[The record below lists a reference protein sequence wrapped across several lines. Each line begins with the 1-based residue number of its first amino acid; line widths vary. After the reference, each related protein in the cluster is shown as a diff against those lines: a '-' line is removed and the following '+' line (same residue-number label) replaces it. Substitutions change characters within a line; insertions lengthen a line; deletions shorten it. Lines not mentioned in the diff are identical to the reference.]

1 MSIYPTFPCICL
13 ARRSSITFSE
23 QAHQRRKAYAL
34 THIFTRYVLAPSPT
48 PSDDPSDDATPLP
61 HTPHTGPTPDRNPSP
76 TSNTI
81 AISRLTHTYLGD
93 VLDHAILLTTSLTTM
108 SASASSM
115 ISLIFN
121 TMSVAQNETIK
132 QLTYVTILFLPLTF
146 LSGYFGMNFETMP
159 ELKGS
164 SMFFWGLAAPI
175 TAVVAGALGGRKM
188 VRRMRDLVWRRR
200 ARRGTRRQGN
210 DGVGPGDEG
219 KT

>member
-1 MSIYPTFPCICL
+1 VINALRDHHGGSLSP
-13 ARRSSITFSE
+13 SSNST
-23 QAHQRRKAYAL
+23 
-34 THIFTRYVLAPSPT
+34 
-48 PSDDPSDDATPLP
+48 DDPSDTDF
-61 HTPHTGPTPDRNPSP
+61 PTVAPPRKAIIPDRNPSP

-159 ELKGS
+159 EVCFAFCPLY
-164 SMFFWGLAAPI
+164 
-175 TAVVAGALGGRKM
+175 
-188 VRRMRDLVWRRR
+188 VRGMC
-200 ARRGTRRQGN
+200 
-210 DGVGPGDEG
+210 
-219 KT
+219 